1 MPKLRPLVASIGSC
15 RSFDLWSRGSGV
27 AEVTTFGREHRNLP
41 RSIVEICSFFC
52 HFLSCSIPWRI
63 LEFRVSA
70 LGMYVSFLL
79 LSSVLCGSAP
89 AISSMDEDE
98 DKKLTY
104 ASCLRGFS
112 ARARWCHLHRLRR
125 TTPEIAGGELFK
137 HINVE

>member
-1 MPKLRPLVASIGSC
+1 MVNYEESGSQRAQVSSRHVHKC
-15 RSFDLWSRGSGV
+15 EQRSSLELHRSPEV

-89 AISSMDEDE
+89 AISSMDEV
-98 DKKLTY
+98 T
-104 ASCLRGFS
+104 
-112 ARARWCHLHRLRR
+112 R
-125 TTPEIAGGELFK
+125 TRTR
-137 HINVE
+137 N